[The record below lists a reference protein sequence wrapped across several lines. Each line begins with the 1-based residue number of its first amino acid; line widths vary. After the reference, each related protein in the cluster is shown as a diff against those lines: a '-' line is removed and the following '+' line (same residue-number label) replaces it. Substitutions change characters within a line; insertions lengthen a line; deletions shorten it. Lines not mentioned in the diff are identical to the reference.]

1 MDDVEQRAIRAETL
15 IHFGELSHA
24 RQVLEGAELA
34 PGNQATLDALQDE
47 ERRPP
52 LPRGALPPDLA
63 HHMPVRPF
71 QLDEHIFSRNLR
83 SSSRGA
89 AGGPSGMTM
98 EHLRPLLNDV
108 MALHS
113 FFLMEE
119 QLAQAQVPLAIV
131 NLIRMGRLTAL
142 SKPDGGVR
150 GIVAGDVVRRLVA
163 RTISQQIAPAVERAT
178 SPHQYAMTTRAGCE
192 CVAHALQGLT
202 ELDPEATVTSIDG
215 VGAFDLISR
224 RAMLEGLREVDD
236 AVLPFAR
243 LFYGQQSQYFW
254 ETDSEEVHIV
264 PQGEG
269 GEQGDAMMPLL
280 YSLGQHAALEY
291 VSRSL
296 VLGEHLFA
304 FLDDIYV
311 VSKPGRVG
319 RIHDLLAASLWRHS
333 GIRIHHGKT
342 QVWNRARIRP
352 HVCDRLERAAQ
363 IVHPEARVW
372 RRSMLPTDRQGVKV
386 LGTPL
391 GHPHYV
397 ARHLQGIVEDVHLSG
412 FALFVPSR
420 SPPSPHRRPR
430 SASAA
435 LSSRPLCFL
444 TSFHQ

>member
-15 IHFGELSHA
+15 IHLGELSHA
-24 RQVLEGAELA
+24 RQVLEGAEVA

-47 ERRPP
+47 ARRPP
-52 LPRGALPPDLA
+52 LPRDVLPPDLV
-63 HHMPVRPF
+63 HHMPIRPF

-83 SSSRGA
+83 SSRRGA
-89 AGGPSGMTM
+89 AAGPSGMTM
-98 EHLRPLLNDV
+98 EHLRPLLDDV
-108 MALHS
+108 RALHS
-113 FFLMEE
+113 FFLMGE
-119 QLAQAQVPLAIV
+119 QLAQAKVPLAIV

-142 SKPDGGVR
+142 SKSDGGVR

-163 RTISQQIAPAVERAT
+163 RTISQQLAPAVERAT

-192 CVAHALQGLT
+192 CVAHVLQGLT
-202 ELDPEATVTSIDG
+202 EVDPEATVTSIDG

-224 RAMLEGLREVDD
+224 RAMLQGLRGVDD

-254 ETDSEEVHIV
+254 ENDSCEVHIV
-264 PQGEG
+264 FQGEG

-280 YSLGQHAALEY
+280 FSLGQHPALEE

-296 VLGEHLFA
+296 VPGEHLFA

-319 RIHDLLAASLWRHS
+319 RIHDLLAAALWRHS
-333 GIRIHHGKT
+333 GIQIHHGKT
-342 QVWNRARIRP
+342 QVWNRACIRP
-352 HVCDRLERAAQ
+352 DVCDRLERVAQ
-363 IVHPEARVW
+363 VVRPDAQVW
-372 RRSMLPTDRQGVKV
+372 RGSMLPTDRQGVRV

-397 ARHLQGIVEDVHLSG
+397 ARHLQGLCKNTTRCLT
-412 FALFVPSR
+412 ASR
-420 SPPSPHRRPR
+420 
-430 SASAA
+430 
-435 LSSRPLCFL
+435 
-444 TSFHQ
+444 T